1 MMAWTRPS
9 PLLIMVYDKT
19 SLTALRVNGDLA
31 PLSVPLAVNPLTD
44 DPQVVAQ
51 EWRERLRPLGRL
63 PRRVV
68 VGLPLSRVLACTVA
82 VPALPEAEVEAYLR
96 LQAEREFLL
105 PPEDLRLG
113 LAATASAGGGGLAV
127 LAALAGRSFD
137 NLERS
142 LRLAGFRQITLM
154 PAAAAAVG
162 DGTSL
167 RLIMADDGA
176 DLVGSLDGHIV
187 FLRRL
192 AAGSG
197 DPAAAGAALP
207 ALLGD
212 LRISLRQLP
221 EALRAA
227 APAVEVVGHAEA
239 VDGLAAA
246 LRQAGV
252 FGTWAVQAR
261 AASPSVAGMLCA
273 QMAQG
278 LGRGRSASLALS
290 PLPSARASGGLSRW
304 RRPLV
309 TAAALVVALA
319 LVAAALLVRQSR
331 QRSRLQSEWQR
342 LSPRVETVRSLI
354 DLARSRQPWLGDE
367 AVTLDLLRAITLAFP
382 ERGTVWTT
390 RLEISGRSEVLLA
403 GQASDRDAWL
413 TTLTALR
420 QTAGVRD
427 LRVTQAREAAAGQ
440 APVAFAVSFTWS
452 RPVAG
457 RAVAEERL

>member
-1 MMAWTRPS
+1 MAWTRPS

-19 SLTALRVNGDLA
+19 TLTALRVNGAQA

-68 VGLPLSRVLACTVA
+68 VGLPLSRILACTV
-82 VPALPEAEVEAYLR
+82 PLPTLPESEAEAYLR

-105 PPEDLRLG
+105 PPEELRLG
-113 LAATASAGGGGLAV
+113 LAVNSAAAGGLAV

-142 LRLAGFRQITLM
+142 LRLAGFRQITLA
-154 PAAAAAVG
+154 PAVAAAS
-162 DGTSL
+162 GTGTGL
-167 RLIMADDGA
+167 RLVMADDGA
-176 DLVGSLDGHIV
+176 DLVGSLDGRIV

-197 DPAAAGAALP
+197 DPAADGAALP

-212 LRISLRQLP
+212 LRISLRQIP

-227 APAVEVVGHAEA
+227 VPTVEVVGHAA
-239 VDGLAAA
+239 AADGLAAA

-252 FGTWAVQAR
+252 FGAWAVQAR

-273 QMAQG
+273 ELAAG
-278 LGRGRSASLALS
+278 LGGGRAPLLALS
-290 PLPSARASGGLSRW
+290 PLPSARVSTGLARW
-304 RRPLV
+304 RRPLL
-309 TAAALVVALA
+309 TAAALVALLAIVGLSLA
-319 LVAAALLVRQSR
+319 LHQSR
-331 QRSRLQSEWQR
+331 QRARLRSEWER
-342 LSPRVETVRSLI
+342 LSPRVETVRALI
-354 DLARSRQPWLGDE
+354 DSARSRQPWLGDD

-382 ERGTVWTT
+382 ERGSVWTT
-390 RLEISGRSEVLLA
+390 RLEISGRSQVVLA

-413 TTLTALR
+413 KTLAGLR

-440 APVAFAVSFTWS
+440 APLAFAVSFTWS

>member
-1 MMAWTRPS
+1 MAWTRPS

-19 SLTALRVNGDLA
+19 TLTALRVNGDQA

-51 EWRERLRPLGRL
+51 EWRERLRPFGRL

-68 VGLPLSRVLACTVA
+68 VGLPLSRILACTVPL
-82 VPALPEAEVEAYLR
+82 PALPESEVEAYLR

-113 LAATASAGGGGLAV
+113 LAVNGAAAGGLAV

-142 LRLAGFRQITLM
+142 LRLAGFRQITLA
-154 PAAAAAVG
+154 PAVAAAS
-162 DGTSL
+162 GTGTGL

-176 DLVGSLDGHIV
+176 DLVGSLDGRIV

-197 DPAAAGAALP
+197 DPAADGAALP

-212 LRISLRQLP
+212 LRISLRQIP

-227 APAVEVVGHAEA
+227 APTVEVVGHAAA

-252 FGTWAVQAR
+252 FGAWAVQAR

-273 QMAQG
+273 QLAAV
-278 LGRGRSASLALS
+278 LGGGRAPLLALS
-290 PLPSARASGGLSRW
+290 PLPSAGVSTGLARW
-304 RRPLV
+304 RRPLL
-309 TAAALVVALA
+309 TAAALLA
-319 LVAAALLVRQSR
+319 LLAIVGLSLALHQSR
-331 QRSRLQSEWQR
+331 QRARLRSEWER

-354 DLARSRQPWLGDE
+354 DTARSHQPWLGDE

-382 ERGTVWTT
+382 ERGSVWTT
-390 RLEISGRSEVLLA
+390 RLEISGRSQVVLA

-413 TTLTALR
+413 KTLAGLR

-440 APVAFAVSFTWS
+440 APLAFAVSFTWS